1 MKYTL
6 DQRVPSQT
14 FWNGATALPLAITV
28 LHSLPQMAEFELL
41 SILCTLHG
49 HVTAYDILTVQIQGR
64 TRTRTLFRFLSP
76 FKPISILPCPSRI
89 ILQPIC
95 GTLPSRNEKARRW
108 MVKN

>member
-49 HVTAYDILTVQIQGR
+49 HVTAYDILTGANTGTDKDKDIISVLVAFQAY
-64 TRTRTLFRFLSP
+64 FYPAMPLSNYTP
-76 FKPISILPCPSRI
+76 TDMRNPPITERK
-89 ILQPIC
+89 
-95 GTLPSRNEKARRW
+95 GTALDG
-108 MVKN
+108 